1 MEYCGMYMKQG
12 GGIITLAKENCI
24 MRSFI
29 TVGYSSPNIAR
40 MNKSRRMT
48 NRPICRI
55 LWKPE
60 GKGPL
65 GRPRDRW
72 KVNVEE

>member
-1 MEYCGMYMKQG
+1 
-12 GGIITLAKENCI
+12 

-48 NRPICRI
+48 NRLICRI